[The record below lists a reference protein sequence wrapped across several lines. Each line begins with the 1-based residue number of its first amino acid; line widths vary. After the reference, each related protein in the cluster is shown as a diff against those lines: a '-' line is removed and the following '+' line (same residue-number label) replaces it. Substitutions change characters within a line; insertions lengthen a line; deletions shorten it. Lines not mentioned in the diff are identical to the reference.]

1 MSLREGGNMSN
12 PHRLLRIWAL
22 TLVTLFA
29 PLAQAESPRQI
40 TWKDL
45 VPELPAGSPFG
56 KLSKEQL
63 LVLSDIASVRDRQ
76 ARNEKVSPIDIEDE
90 KAGTRKL
97 EQAGVD
103 VSALL
108 ARRKEIMEQKRL
120 RAQSANASLDGQ
132 WVRIP
137 GYLLPLEYSG
147 KEVSEFLLVPWV
159 GACIHTPPPPPN
171 QIVHVK
177 AEKPFLSTGAY
188 APVWVT
194 GRLSVAGSRKSLYLV
209 DGKSDIDIGYT
220 LGAGVVE
227 PYKE

>member
-1 MSLREGGNMSN
+1 MIEGSTMSN
-12 PHRLLRIWAL
+12 SHRILRIWTI
-22 TLVTLFA
+22 TLMTLFA
-29 PLAQAESPRQI
+29 PLAQAESARQL

-45 VPELPAGSPFG
+45 VPELPADSPFG

-63 LVLSDIASVRDRQ
+63 LLLSDIASVRDRQ
-76 ARNEKVSPIDIEDE
+76 ARNEKLSPIDIED
-90 KAGTRKL
+90 KRAGTRKL
-97 EQAGVD
+97 EQAGVN

-108 ARRKEIMEQKRL
+108 ARRQEIMEQKRL

-137 GYLLPLEYSG
+137 GYLLPLEFSG
-147 KEVSEFLLVPWV
+147 KAVSEFLLVPWV

-177 AEKPFLSTGAY
+177 ADKPFPSTGAY
-188 APVWVT
+188 APVWAT
-194 GRLSVAGSRKSLYLV
+194 GRLSVAQSKKALYLV

-220 LGAGVVE
+220 LNSALVE
-227 PYKE
+227 SYKE